1 METFLNMKPLS
12 PNFNSQSD
20 LKTINQ
26 LLSVSGLLHLIN
38 GHQEASNPIINGEL
52 SEINVLDKKF
62 NKIIREPIQK

>member
-1 METFLNMKPLS
+1 METFLNMKSLS

-20 LKTINQ
+20 LKNINQ
-26 LLSVSGLLHLIN
+26 LLSVSGLLHRIN
-38 GHQEASNPIINGEL
+38 DHQKASNPVIDEEP